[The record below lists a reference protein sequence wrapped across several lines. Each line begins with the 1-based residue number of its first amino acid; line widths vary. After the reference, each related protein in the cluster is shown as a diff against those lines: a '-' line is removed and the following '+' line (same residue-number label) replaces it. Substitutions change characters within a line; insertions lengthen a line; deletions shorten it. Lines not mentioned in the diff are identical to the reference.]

1 MQKIQLYLL
10 PNRIKV
16 VVDQAG
22 TNTEFRQ
29 VYQRKMKIYKGADN
43 VIEFDVRN
51 SEQKRIDLLGKIL
64 FVDFYDTDRKR
75 LFSVS
80 AIPAPGKHGIM
91 TATVTKEEIEL
102 IEAQPLHASAL
113 LSSAESDVI
122 VYSDDQFG
130 LYFEVDLL
138 DGYNSKYGEM
148 DIVDTLETFNYEFDR
163 RAYVSEIGIF
173 GQRFNHDYSTK
184 STAQITV
191 EYQGDFQGIIKVQ
204 VTKIMSTAYGIRWT
218 DLEDWDVAL
227 ENQKIYT
234 GDYRF
239 IRFIYPKYT
248 DDNYQTTTGNIDKI
262 IIRN

>member
-22 TNTEFRQ
+22 FNTEFRQ

-43 VIEFDVRN
+43 VIEFDLRN
-51 SEQKRIDLLGKIL
+51 SEQKRVDVFGKIL
-64 FVDFYDTDRKR
+64 FVDFYDTDRKK

-80 AIPAPGKHGIM
+80 ATPAVGKHGIM
-91 TATVTKEEIEL
+91 TATVSNADTEL

-113 LSSAESDVI
+113 LSDAETDTI

-130 LYFEVDLL
+130 LHFDVDLL
-138 DGYNSKYGEM
+138 DGYNSRYGEN
-148 DIVDTLETFNYEFDR
+148 DVVDTLETFNYEYDR
-163 RAYVSEIGIF
+163 RSYVSEIGIF

-184 STAQITV
+184 AAAQITV

-204 VTKIMSTAYGIRWT
+204 ATKSMSTAYGIKWT
-218 DLEDWDVAL
+218 DLEEWDVLL

-239 IRFIYPKYT
+239 VRFIYPKYT
-248 DDNYQTTTGNIDKI
+248 DDNYQTTTGNIDRI